1 VLGKKVTILLLPQGS
16 RRIKRLSIPSKLPFF
31 FTIIGLSLFL
41 GLLAFAMHTY
51 WQNSQL
57 KSQASELKRL
67 RKKAVQQ
74 NVQIYAFAD
83 KIRLLEEEMSKL
95 RHFDQKL
102 RAMTNKGPLLQKAG
116 MLGTGGSESE
126 VSGPKN
132 RLQSGSEDLI
142 RQMHRD
148 VERLLAEASVHEL
161 SQQELGKIFEDS
173 KSIMASTPTVWPISG
188 NITSGFGYRSSPFTG
203 RAEFH
208 RGIDIVAP
216 VGTPIK
222 VPAEGLVLSTEW
234 SSGYG
239 LILSINHG
247 YGVVTRYA
255 HLAQVEVEPGQR
267 VRRGQRVAT
276 VGRSGR
282 TTGAHLHYEIILNGI
297 PINPM
302 RFLASKD

>member
-1 VLGKKVTILLLPQGS
+1 MLGKKVTILLLPQGS
-16 RRIKRLSIPSKLPFF
+16 RRIKRLSIHSNLPFF
-31 FTIIGLSLFL
+31 FTIIGLTLFL
-41 GLLAFAMHTY
+41 GLLAFTLY
-51 WQNSQL
+51 TCWQNSHL
-57 KSQASELKRL
+57 KGQAAELKRL
-67 RKKAVQQ
+67 RKKAAQQ

-102 RAMTNKGPLLQKAG
+102 RAMTNKGSLLPKAG
-116 MLGTGGSESE
+116 LLGTGGSESE

-132 RLQSGSEDLI
+132 RLQAGTEDLI

-148 VERLLAEASVHEL
+148 VERLLAEASVQEL
-161 SQQELGKIFEDS
+161 SQQELAKILEDS
-173 KSIMASTPTVWPISG
+173 RSIMASAPTVWPVSG
-188 NITSGFGYRSSPFTG
+188 SLTSGFGYRSSPFTG

-216 VGTPIK
+216 VGAPIK
-222 VPAEGLVLSTEW
+222 APAEGIVLSIEW

-239 LILSINHG
+239 WILSINHG

-255 HLAQVEVEPGQR
+255 HLAQAYVEPGQR
-267 VRRGQRVAT
+267 VRRGQRIAA

-282 TTGAHLHYEIILNGI
+282 TTGTHLHYEIILNGI

-302 RFLASKD
+302 RFLAAKD

>member
-31 FTIIGLSLFL
+31 CTIIGLIIFL
-41 GLLAFAMHTY
+41 GLLVFAMHTY
-51 WQNSQL
+51 WQNNQL
-57 KSQASELKRL
+57 KSQDTELKRL
-67 RKKAVQQ
+67 RKKAAQQ

-116 MLGTGGSESE
+116 LLGTGGSDSE

-148 VERLLAEASVHEL
+148 VERLLAEASVQEL

-173 KSIMASTPTVWPISG
+173 KSIMASTPTVWPVNGSV
-188 NITSGFGYRSSPFTG
+188 TSGFGYRSSPFTG

-255 HLAQVEVEPGQR
+255 HLAQVEVELGQR
-267 VRRGQRVAT
+267 VRRGQRIAT